1 MGNAMDQANEP
12 ADVPVPPHDPW
23 GFTRRLTIATMS
35 VLLAILTIHVLHE
48 GKPILQ
54 PLFVAVF
61 IGYLLLPVYQWL
73 SKHGISGIL
82 GSVVILLAI
91 VGAVFGI
98 GVMIFNSIDQ
108 VAQRLPEYEKKMEAI
123 IDDVVDTYTGVVGK
137 SHFHIREMPF
147 FKEKGVA
154 ERTRAA
160 FQAIAGTLLDFFTWS
175 AITVLY
181 LLFLI
186 AEKFTLPRRLA
197 LAFGEEQ
204 GERVMEIVG
213 TINQAISEYIAVKT
227 CISIMAGA
235 LSLFVLWYFNVDF
248 FIMWS
253 ILIFLFNYIP
263 YLGSWV
269 AVGFPIVL
277 SFLQLG
283 TAEGIWVA
291 ALLIAI
297 QVGLGNFIEP
307 RMAGRKLGVS
317 PLLILLSLSFW
328 GLLWGIMGMILAV
341 PLLVIIKIV
350 LENIKETKPLATL
363 MSNI

>member
-1 MGNAMDQANEP
+1 MDQVNQP
-12 ADVPVPPHDPW
+12 AATPTPPADPW

-35 VLLAILTIHVLHE
+35 LLLAILTIHILHE

-54 PLFVAVF
+54 PLFIAVF
-61 IGYLLLPVYQWL
+61 IGYLLLPVYKWL
-73 SKHGISGIL
+73 SKAGVSGIVGTLFILVLIL
-82 GSVVILLAI
+82 GAL
-91 VGAVFGI
+91 FGL
-98 GVMIFNSIDQ
+98 GTMVFNSIDQ
-108 VAQRLPEYEKKMEAI
+108 VSQRVPEYEKKLEAI
-123 IDDVVDTYTGVVGK
+123 VDEIVDSYTGEVGK
-137 SHFHIREMPF
+137 SHFKIRELPF
-147 FKEKGVA
+147 FKNQSTA

-160 FQAIAGTLLDFFTWS
+160 FQRVAGTFLNFLTW
-175 AITVLY
+175 AGITVLY
-181 LLFLI
+181 LVFLI
-186 AEKFTLPRRLA
+186 AEKFTLPRRLS
-197 LAFGEEQ
+197 LAFGQ
-204 GERVMEIVG
+204 ADGERVMAVVG

-227 CISIMAGA
+227 FISIMAGA
-235 LSLFVLWYFNVDF
+235 LSLVVLWYFNVDF

-277 SFLQLG
+277 GFLQLG
-283 TAEGIWVA
+283 TVSGICVA
-291 ALLIAI
+291 LLLIAI
-297 QVGLGNFIEP
+297 QIGLGNFIEP

-317 PLLILLSLSFW
+317 PLLILVSLSFW

-341 PLLVIIKIV
+341 PLLVIIKLV

>member
-1 MGNAMDQANEP
+1 M
-12 ADVPVPPHDPW
+12 V
-23 GFTRRLTIATMS
+23 
-35 VLLAILTIHVLHE
+35 
-48 GKPILQ
+48 
-54 PLFVAVF
+54 
-61 IGYLLLPVYQWL
+61 
-73 SKHGISGIL
+73 
-82 GSVVILLAI
+82 
-91 VGAVFGI
+91 
-98 GVMIFNSIDQ
+98 FNSLEH
-108 VAQRLPEYEKKMEAI
+108 VAKKLPDYEKKLETI
-123 IDDVVDTYTGVVGK
+123 VNDVVESYTGDTSGEK
-137 SHFHIREMPF
+137 RFRIRELPF

-160 FQAIAGTLLDFFTWS
+160 FQAAVGTFLGFFSWY
-175 AITVLY
+175 AITFLY

-186 AEKFTLPRRLA
+186 AEKFTLPRRLS
-197 LAFGEEQ
+197 LAFGREQ

-227 CISIMAGA
+227 FISFMAGL
-235 LSLFVLWYFNVDF
+235 LSLAVLWYFNVDF

-283 TAEGIWVA
+283 SERGIWVSG
-291 ALLIAI
+291 LLIAI
-297 QVGLGNFIEP
+297 QVGLGNFIEA
-307 RMAGRKLGVS
+307 RLAGRKLGVS

-350 LENIKETKPLATL
+350 LENIEETKPLATL
-363 MSNI
+363 MSNL

>member
-1 MGNAMDQANEP
+1 MQPDNQPSEA
-12 ADVPVPPHDPW
+12 PVPAPDSW
-23 GFTRRLTIATMS
+23 DVTRRLIIATMS
-35 VLLAILTIHVLHE
+35 LLLAILIIHVLHQ
-48 GKPILQ
+48 GKPILL

-91 VGAVFGI
+91 IAALFGI
-98 GVMIFNSIDQ
+98 GVMVFRSIDQ
-108 VAQRLPEYEKKMEAI
+108 VVQRVPEYEKKLESI
-123 IDDVVDTYTGVVGK
+123 VNDIVDSYTGREGK
-137 SHFHIREMPF
+137 SDFHIRDMPF
-147 FKEKGVA
+147 FKDQRVA

-160 FQAIAGTLLDFFTWS
+160 IQTIVGTFVDFFTWA

-181 LLFLI
+181 LIFLI
-186 AEKFTLPRRLA
+186 AEKLTLPRRLA
-197 LAFGEEQ
+197 LAFGQEQ

-213 TINQAISEYIAVKT
+213 TINQAISQYIAVKT
-227 CISIMAGA
+227 FISFLAGTM
-235 LSLFVLWYFNVDF
+235 SLIVLWYFNVDF

-269 AVGFPIVL
+269 AAGFPIVL

-283 TAEGIWVA
+283 VGGGIWVA
-291 ALLIAI
+291 ILLIVI
-297 QVGLGNFIEP
+297 QIALGNFIEP
-307 RMAGRKLGVS
+307 KMAGRKLGVS

-350 LENIKETKPLATL
+350 LENIKDTKPLATL